1 MLKTLFKISL
11 ALLKK
16 LDNNMKNNLTK
27 RFLNVILGTNMR
39 HQTKEHTMSITYE
52 TKFNLTS
59 EVNDFIEAYDYL
71 AEDDMTQYLDEKF
84 KNIVESIEWVLKTTD
99 SGIIVVSATRELT
112 DEESKE
118 LSEWI
123 SGQNSDGLGEGFE
136 QQDFA
141 LTEEEYDDEDEE
153 NDEYEPAHYM
163 ASFDWTTNTYPLT
176 KTTPIL

>member
-1 MLKTLFKISL
+1 MK
-11 ALLKK
+11 
-16 LDNNMKNNLTK
+16 KNNLTK
-27 RFLNVILGTNMR
+27 RFLNVILETNMR

-59 EVNDFIEAYDYL
+59 EVNDYIEAYNYL

-84 KNIVESIEWVLKTTD
+84 KNIVESIEWVLKTTN

-112 DEESKE
+112 NDELTE

-136 QQDFA
+136 QQEFA
-141 LTEEEYDDEDEE
+141 INEEEYDEDEE
-153 NDEYEPAHYM
+153 DAEYEPEYYM
-163 ASFDWTTNTYPLT
+163 ASFDWTTNNYTLT
-176 KTTPIL
+176 KTTPIF